1 MPAYHGRSTANTN
14 PPVVATTI
22 CTAQEPNASTSVFR
36 KYRPTSTSVQALLR
50 LFHAVPCGKSEIGLL
65 SVSAVGVTAD
75 LASHRIGPRPRTSS
89 PTRRS
94 SCNEPT
100 PHLTRR
106 AFHSVAEMKPP
117 PRLVGPGASS
127 PPDHS
132 VLHERVRRQ

>member
-1 MPAYHGRSTANTN
+1 MPAYHGRSTAKTN

-22 CTAQEPNASTSVFR
+22 CTAQEPNASTTVFW

-50 LFHAVPCGKSEIGLL
+50 LFHAVPFGKSEIGLL

-106 AFHSVAEMKPP
+106 ALPLGGGDEAAA
-117 PRLVGPGASS
+117 ASRRS
-127 PPDHS
+127 RCELAADHS